1 MAEPKKRTNRSKR
14 GMRRMHDKVAMP
26 SLTYCPNCHE
36 AMKPH
41 QVCLSC
47 GNYKGVNVI
56 SKQETVKIK
65 EEVAK

>member
-1 MAEPKKRTNRSKR
+1 
-14 GMRRMHDKVAMP
+14 MHDKVAMP